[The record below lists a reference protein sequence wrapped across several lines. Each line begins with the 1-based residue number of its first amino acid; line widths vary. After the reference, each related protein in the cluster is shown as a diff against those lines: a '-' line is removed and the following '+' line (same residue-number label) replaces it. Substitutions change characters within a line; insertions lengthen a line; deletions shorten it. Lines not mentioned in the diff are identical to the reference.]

1 MATQSYNGAP
11 QSSALVALAL
21 AVNSVVSVTA
31 APVGAATVSLT
42 LSGSA
47 ASVRAAAVSSAAC
60 NVVLTGATASLQA
73 NPIVAVAAR
82 FSLSGATTNLTA
94 SPTGSFKASFPLSG
108 VTADV
113 KATPAA
119 FFSAVF
125 PLIGS
130 ASSISVNAISSFS
143 ASADLTG
150 ASDSHGMSVCDVIQE
165 MLGLWGMFCRDSAPE
180 FALERALN
188 DLNAS
193 LQTVWNHA
201 DERNYWSSDTLT
213 LTLADGASSQDLGD
227 DIQNVVGPCRRADN
241 RRPLALIGTI
251 GELETFTDIYLDG
264 ESAVEP
270 LAYHIERMNQ
280 LGNDPAKCVFHV
292 VPPVSGDSMSFLL
305 EVVKEAPRF
314 NRSDLTTCPIIPI
327 PHRYVETLLLPIAK
341 YHASSF
347 SLFIA
352 NDQRDA
358 INRDYQQARID
369 LGLADPLPGKS
380 GDNLE
385 RREEK
390 P

>member
-11 QSSALVALAL
+11 QSSAIAALAL

-31 APVGAATVSLT
+31 APTGAATVSLA
-42 LSGSA
+42 LSGSTSSVQA
-47 ASVRAAAVSSAAC
+47 ATVSYATGRI
-60 NVVLTGATASLQA
+60 VLTGSTASLQA
-73 NPIVAVAAR
+73 NPITAVAAR
-82 FSLSGATTNLTA
+82 FALQGSTASMTA
-94 SPTGSFKASFPLSG
+94 SPVGSFRGSFPLSG
-108 VTADV
+108 VTADL
-113 KATPAA
+113 KAGPGVSFNAT
-119 FFSAVF
+119 FR
-125 PLIGS
+125 LIGATSLIS
-130 ASSISVNAISSFS
+130 ASPVASFTSSS
-143 ASADLTG
+143 DLTG
-150 ASDSHGMSVCDVIQE
+150 ASDSHGMSLCDVIQE
-165 MLGLWGMFCRDSAPE
+165 VLGLWGIFCRDSAPE

-213 LTLADGASSQDLGD
+213 LTLADGESSQDLGD

-251 GELETFTDIYLDG
+251 GELETFADIYLDG
-264 ESAVEP
+264 ESAAEP

-292 VPPVSGDSMSFLL
+292 VPAVSGESISFLL

-314 NRSDLTTCPIIPI
+314 NRIDLTNCPIIPI
-327 PHRYVETLLLPIAK
+327 PHRYVESLLLPIVK

-347 SLFIA
+347 SLFVA
-352 NDQRDA
+352 NDQKDA
-358 INRDYQQARID
+358 INRDYEQARIA

-385 RREEK
+385 RREAK